1 MKNPAPGGPYPKG
14 IEAASPERRGV
25 SHRRVIAE
33 AKEMV
38 QTIALADRLCGPC
51 KMRRIGDRWVAKC
64 PLPGHDDKTPS
75 FTVFVATNSWY
86 CFGACQHGG
95 DVVDLAV
102 AAWGIENPAI
112 AAAEILMT
120 YCHPIPE
127 RPPAWFRKQERQ
139 PSLREKIDWERF
151 EHLRRRLYR
160 WFFRP
165 LVEAVEDEEGRRHD
179 EQKFWEATEPLAR
192 HIIRNVMPA
201 RDEG

>member
-1 MKNPAPGGPYPKG
+1 MERAYPKN
-14 IEAASPERRGV
+14 AKSASPERRGV
-25 SHRRVIAE
+25 SRRRVITE
-33 AKEMV
+33 AKEKV

-75 FTVFVATNSWY
+75 FTVFVATNSWH
-86 CFGACQHGG
+86 CFGACQDGG

-102 AAWGIENPAI
+102 AAWGIENPAV

-120 YCHPIPE
+120 YGHPIPG

-139 PSLREKIDWERF
+139 RPVREAIDRARF
-151 EHLRRRLYR
+151 EHRRRLLYR

-165 LVEAVEDEEGRRHD
+165 LIEAVEDEEDRRHD
-179 EQKFWEATEPLAR
+179 EQVFWEATEPLAR
-192 HIIRNVMPA
+192 HIIRNMMSA